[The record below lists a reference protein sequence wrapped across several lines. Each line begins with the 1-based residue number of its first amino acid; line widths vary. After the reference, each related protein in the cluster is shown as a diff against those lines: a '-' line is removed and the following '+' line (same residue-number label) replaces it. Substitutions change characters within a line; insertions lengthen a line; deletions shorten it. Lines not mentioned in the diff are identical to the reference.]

1 MSTNFGQVRG
11 LKLLGILIVVLL
23 LVGAPVDSAQQP
35 AAAPAATPPV
45 QQSASSVQE
54 TGEPQTLH
62 LLVGRSLVISSPTRI
77 KRVSLAD
84 PEIAEALVVS
94 PTQVLV
100 NGRKPGGVSLM
111 VWDEADQSQAFEV
124 SVDIDVLG

>member
-1 MSTNFGQVRG
+1 
-11 LKLLGILIVVLL
+11 VVLL
-23 LVGAPVDSAQQP
+23 VVGAPVDSAQQP

-100 NGRKPGGVSLM
+100 NGRKPGG
-111 VWDEADQSQAFEV
+111 QSGRGRPEPGIQV
-124 SVDIDVLG
+124 SVDIDVLGLSQKITVFLRRMCT

>member
-1 MSTNFGQVRG
+1 M
-11 LKLLGILIVVLL
+11 VLL
-23 LVGAPVDSAQQP
+23 VVGAPVDSAQQP

-100 NGRKPGGVSLM
+100 NGRKPGG
-111 VWDEADQSQAFEV
+111 QSGRGRPEPGIQV
-124 SVDIDVLG
+124 SVDIDVLGLSQKITVFLRRMCT